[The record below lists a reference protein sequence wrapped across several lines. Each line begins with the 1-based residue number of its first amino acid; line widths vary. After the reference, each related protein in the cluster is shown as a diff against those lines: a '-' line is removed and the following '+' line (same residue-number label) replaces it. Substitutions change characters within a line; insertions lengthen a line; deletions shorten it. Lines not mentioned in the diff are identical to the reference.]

1 MITYW
6 QQIEG
11 LFVRTKKS
19 EIDTSLPL
27 WIDARNVTRD
37 ESTELQETYNIE
49 QDHILDILDP
59 DELSRI
65 EDGEGGYI
73 LTIVR
78 VPVYDPAAETP
89 YFTVPIG
96 IIIKG
101 NVIITICWTDS
112 EVIKDFSANR
122 VRNIRLTDFPSFI
135 VQILNRANLNFLRY
149 LKEINRRSTSIQNE
163 MRMEIENKEIMLLLG
178 LEKSLVYFTTSLKS
192 NSLLLEKMRTTK
204 LIKFDEDDL
213 DFVEGVKI
221 DNRQAIEM
229 ADTYTY
235 ILFGVMN
242 AFSSVT
248 SNNLNNVMKKLAII
262 NLVMMAPTFV
272 TSFFGMN
279 YKLPFENLPGYI
291 PVIIATVLCLI
302 SVFLCSLLLNFNKE
316 KIQARK
322 SSRKLTKKQ
331 RRSVKAETRRIKKQ
345 EKKLKKYF
353 FFWKLPVV
361 SEFLILNFEFPNYM
375 LF

>member
-65 EDGEGGYI
+65 EDGESGYI

-96 IIIKG
+96 IIIQK

-178 LEKSLVYFTTSLKS
+178 LEKSLVYFTTSLKR
-192 NSLLLEKMRTTK
+192 LEKMRTTK

-229 ADTYTY
+229 ADTYTN

-345 EKKLKKYF
+345 EKKLK
-353 FFWKLPVV
+353 
-361 SEFLILNFEFPNYM
+361 
-375 LF
+375 

>member
-6 QQIEG
+6 QQENG
-11 LFVRTKKS
+11 LFLKTKKEDIVS
-19 EIDTSLPL
+19 SRPL

-37 ESTELQETYNIE
+37 ETNEIQEKYKIE

-59 DELSRI
+59 DELSRL
-65 EDGEGGYI
+65 EDGEGYI

-78 VPVYDPAAETP
+78 VPIYDPSAETP

-101 NVIITICWTDS
+101 KTIITLCWTDC
-112 EVIKDFSANR
+112 EVLKDFGSNR
-122 VRNIRLTDFPSFI
+122 IKNIKLTDFPSFI

-163 MRMEIENKEIMLLLG
+163 MRMEIENKEIMLMLG
-178 LEKSLVYFTTSLKS
+178 LEKSLVYFSTSLKS
-192 NSLLLEKMRTTK
+192 NALLLQKMKSTR
-204 LIKFDEDDL
+204 LIKFDEEDI
-213 DFVEGVKI
+213 DFVEGVAI

-229 ADTYTY
+229 ADTYTD
-235 ILFGVMN
+235 ILFGVMD

-248 SNNLNNVMKKLAII
+248 SNNLNVVMKKLAVI

-279 YKLPFENLPGYI
+279 YKLPFENLKGYW
-291 PVIIATVLCLI
+291 PVIIATGLCLV
-302 SVFLCSLLLNFNKE
+302 SVFICYWLLNFNKDTKSKAKKLTRIQKKNVRNE
-316 KIQARK
+316 K
-322 SSRKLTKKQ
+322 RKL
-331 RRSVKAETRRIKKQ
+331 KAQ
-345 EKKLKKYF
+345 EKNLK
-353 FFWKLPVV
+353 
-361 SEFLILNFEFPNYM
+361 
-375 LF
+375 

>member
-192 NSLLLEKMRTTK
+192 NSLLLEKMCTTK

-229 ADTYTY
+229 ADTYSN
-235 ILFGVMN
+235 ILFGVMD

-316 KIQARK
+316 KIHARK
-322 SSRKLTKKQ
+322 SARKLTKKQ
-331 RRSVKAETRRIKKQ
+331 RRSVKAEKRRIKKQ
-345 EKKLKKYF
+345 EKKLK
-353 FFWKLPVV
+353 
-361 SEFLILNFEFPNYM
+361 
-375 LF
+375 